1 MAKRYAVG
9 VDFGGTKVLA
19 SVVDVSSG
27 QELSVAKRQSNASDS
42 ADELVERIYGTIDE
56 SLDEVKKSVRKSV
69 TGIGIGIAGQVDS
82 QRGVLLAAPN
92 LSQATVDLP
101 LADLMSERYKV
112 PAALLNDVQIAA
124 LGEARFGAG
133 VGCDDFL
140 CVFVGTGV
148 GGAIVRR
155 GDLVRGATGSAG
167 EIGHVIVDANGRY
180 CGCGGR
186 GHLEAYASRTAITAV
201 LVEEVRRGF
210 PSALTKLAPEIGESS
225 EGGVAIRSGVIARAI
240 RADDELVIETIR
252 EAGEYLGLGLASAIN
267 LLNPARVILG
277 GGVIEAVD
285 LLFDVAARRA
295 RRESLAIPGKAVEI
309 VKAMLGDSSGVV
321 GAAILGDEAAKAS

>member
-27 QELSVAKRQSNASDS
+27 QELSVAKRQTNASDS

-56 SLDEVKKSVRKSV
+56 ALDEVKKSVRKSV

>member
-1 MAKRYAVG
+1 
-9 VDFGGTKVLA
+9 
-19 SVVDVSSG
+19 VSSG
-27 QELSVAKRQSNASDS
+27 KELSVAKRQSNASDS

-56 SLDEVKKSVRKSV
+56 ALDEVKKSVRKSV

-82 QRGVLLAAPN
+82 ERGVLLAAPN

-101 LADLMSERYKV
+101 LADLMSERYSV

-133 VGCDDFL
+133 AGCDDFL

-155 GDLVRGATGSAG
+155 GELVRGATGSAG
-167 EIGHVIVDANGRY
+167 EIGHVIVHANGRY

-186 GHLEAYASRTAITAV
+186 GHLEAYASRTAITAA

-210 PSALTKLAPEIGESS
+210 PSELTKLAPEIEESS
-225 EGGVAIRSGVIARAI
+225 EGVVPIRSGVIARAV

-285 LLFDVAARRA
+285 MLFDVAARRA
-295 RRESLAIPGKAVEI
+295 RRESLTIPGKAVEI
-309 VKAMLGDSSGVV
+309 VRAKLGDSSGVV
-321 GAAILGDEAAKAS
+321 GAAILGDDAAKSS